1 MSSTSIGFNVPSSD
15 SVALFDFDVLIDGH
29 SLRAE
34 NASTQAAWSPS
45 SSVDIRAEVD
55 IDLSAALSSASLTGD
70 NGEPVGIL
78 GLVIAWKSTRT
89 NLHGASSPVEV
100 VDGLNRVTTT
110 LEGSVLGGDLQISVD
125 IVLLSNLDPQST
137 PLGAHKL
144 GSRLWSSSYSVALE
158 GSGSQFPVSFLDF
171 KKFHGLPDK
180 AMWQI
185 EVQGDLDSHASSGIR
200 LKLNSSHPRI
210 QEYLSDVNSTRNED
224 LAFQLRVASVIQML
238 SFAYL
243 QDIPQLQQY
252 AIDDETTLAAVLQ
265 TTHDT
270 YFPNISLEENS
281 EKYKESP
288 GWLESEIQSAMYKKK
303 G

>member
-110 LEGSVLGGDLQISVD
+110 LAGSVLGGDLQISVD
-125 IVLLSNLDPQST
+125 IVLLSNLDPQRT

-210 QEYLSDVNSTRNED
+210 QEYLSDANSTSNED
-224 LAFQLRVASVIQML
+224 LSFQLRVASVVQML

-288 GWLESEIQSAMYKKK
+288 GWLEAEIQSAMYKKK

>member
-55 IDLSAALSSASLTGD
+55 IDLNAALSSASLTD
-70 NGEPVGIL
+70 NNGEPVGIL
-78 GLVIAWKSTRT
+78 GLVISWKSTRT

-110 LEGSVLGGDLQISVD
+110 LAGSVLGGDLQISVD
-125 IVLLSNLDPQST
+125 IVLLSNLDPQRT

-171 KKFHGLPDK
+171 KKFYGLPDK

-185 EVQGDLDSHASSGIR
+185 EVQGDLDAHASSGIR

-210 QEYLSDVNSTRNED
+210 QEYLSDANSTSNED
-224 LAFQLRVASVIQML
+224 VSFQLRVASVVQML

-270 YFPNISLEENS
+270 YFPNIFLEENS

-288 GWLESEIQSAMYKKK
+288 GWLEAEIQSAMYKKK

>member
-55 IDLSAALSSASLTGD
+55 IDLNAALSSASLTD
-70 NGEPVGIL
+70 NNGEPVGIL
-78 GLVIAWKSTRT
+78 GLVISWKSTRT

-110 LEGSVLGGDLQISVD
+110 LAGSVLGGDLQISVD
-125 IVLLSNLDPQST
+125 IVLLSNLDPQRT

-185 EVQGDLDSHASSGIR
+185 EVQGDLDAHASSAIR

-210 QEYLSDVNSTRNED
+210 QEYLSDANSTSNED
-224 LAFQLRVASVIQML
+224 LSFQLRVASVVQML

-288 GWLESEIQSAMYKKK
+288 GWLEAEIQSAMYKKK
-303 G
+303 V

>member
-100 VDGLNRVTTT
+100 VDGLNRVTDLTPVWWT
-110 LEGSVLGGDLQISVD
+110 PDIQPSRAGRKVIYHHVQVLRTVQTRCRG
-125 IVLLSNLDPQST
+125 
-137 PLGAHKL
+137 PLRK
-144 GSRLWSSSYSVALE
+144 
-158 GSGSQFPVSFLDF
+158 Q
-171 KKFHGLPDK
+171 
-180 AMWQI
+180 
-185 EVQGDLDSHASSGIR
+185 
-200 LKLNSSHPRI
+200 
-210 QEYLSDVNSTRNED
+210 
-224 LAFQLRVASVIQML
+224 
-238 SFAYL
+238 
-243 QDIPQLQQY
+243 
-252 AIDDETTLAAVLQ
+252 
-265 TTHDT
+265 
-270 YFPNISLEENS
+270 
-281 EKYKESP
+281 
-288 GWLESEIQSAMYKKK
+288 
-303 G
+303 

>member
-55 IDLSAALSSASLTGD
+55 IDLNAALSSASLTD
-70 NGEPVGIL
+70 NNGEPVGIL
-78 GLVIAWKSTRT
+78 GLVISWKSTRT

-100 VDGLNRVTTT
+100 VGGLNRVTTT
-110 LEGSVLGGDLQISVD
+110 LAGSVLGGDLQISVD
-125 IVLLSNLDPQST
+125 IVLLSNLDPQRT

-185 EVQGDLDSHASSGIR
+185 EVQGDLDAHASSAIR

-210 QEYLSDVNSTRNED
+210 QEYLSDANSTSNED
-224 LAFQLRVASVIQML
+224 LSFQLRVASVVQML

-252 AIDDETTLAAVLQ
+252 AINDETTLAAVLQ

-288 GWLESEIQSAMYKKK
+288 GWLEAEIQSAMYKKK

>member
-15 SVALFDFDVLIDGH
+15 SIALFDFDVLIDGH

-55 IDLSAALSSASLTGD
+55 IDLDAALSSASLTGN

-89 NLHGASSPVEV
+89 NLHGASSPIEV
-100 VDGLNRVTTT
+100 VDGLNRVSTT

-158 GSGSQFPVSFLDF
+158 GSGSQFPVSLLDF
-171 KKFHGLPDK
+171 KKFYGLPDK

-185 EVQGDLDSHASSGIR
+185 EVQGDLDAHASSGIR

-210 QEYLSDVNSTRNED
+210 QEYLSDANSTSNED
-224 LAFQLRVASVIQML
+224 LSFQLRVASVVQML

-288 GWLESEIQSAMYKKK
+288 GWLEAEIQSAMYKKK

>member
-15 SVALFDFDVLIDGH
+15 SIALFDFDVLIDGH

-45 SSVDIRAEVD
+45 SSIDIRAEVD
-55 IDLSAALSSASLTGD
+55 IDLNAALSSASLTD
-70 NGEPVGIL
+70 NIGEPVGIL

-89 NLHGASSPVEV
+89 NLHGASSPIEV
-100 VDGLNRVTTT
+100 VDGLNRVSTT
-110 LEGSVLGGDLQISVD
+110 LEGSVLGGDLQISID

-137 PLGAHKL
+137 PLGAHKP

-171 KKFHGLPDK
+171 KKFYGLPDK

-185 EVQGDLDSHASSGIR
+185 EVQGDLDAHASSGIR

-210 QEYLSDVNSTRNED
+210 QEYLSDANSTSNED
-224 LAFQLRVASVIQML
+224 LSFQLRVASVVQML

-288 GWLESEIQSAMYKKK
+288 GWLEAEIQSAIYKKK

>member
-55 IDLSAALSSASLTGD
+55 IDLNAAISSASLTD
-70 NGEPVGIL
+70 NNGEPVGIL
-78 GLVIAWKSTRT
+78 GLVISWKSTRT

-110 LEGSVLGGDLQISVD
+110 LAGSVLGGDLQISVD
-125 IVLLSNLDPQST
+125 IVLLSNLDPQRT

-185 EVQGDLDSHASSGIR
+185 EVQGDLDAHASSAIR

-210 QEYLSDVNSTRNED
+210 QEYLSDANSTSNED
-224 LAFQLRVASVIQML
+224 LSFQLRVASVVQML

-252 AIDDETTLAAVLQ
+252 AINDETTLAAVLQ

-288 GWLESEIQSAMYKKK
+288 GWLEAEIQSAMYKKK

>member
-55 IDLSAALSSASLTGD
+55 IDLNAALSSASLTD
-70 NGEPVGIL
+70 NNGEPVGIL
-78 GLVIAWKSTRT
+78 GLVISWKSTRT

-110 LEGSVLGGDLQISVD
+110 LAGSVLGGDLQISVD
-125 IVLLSNLDPQST
+125 IVLLSNLDPQRT

-185 EVQGDLDSHASSGIR
+185 EVQGDLDAHASSAIR

-210 QEYLSDVNSTRNED
+210 QEYLSDANSTSNED
-224 LAFQLRVASVIQML
+224 LSFQLRVASVVQML

-252 AIDDETTLAAVLQ
+252 AINDETTLAAVLQ

-288 GWLESEIQSAMYKKK
+288 GWLEAEIQSAMYKKK